1 MTNRTG
7 SIDFPSKVGV
17 FWNSEP
23 WPIRDA
29 QNMVREI
36 EALGYGSV
44 FMPEGGGKDALVES
58 AAFLGATERLVVGTG
73 IANIHVRLPMM
84 AESGAR
90 MLAALYPGRFVL
102 GLGVSHAP
110 FVEGS
115 LGGAYRKPL
124 AMMRAYLDGMDS
136 VPAELE
142 PGARPT
148 RLLAAL
154 GPKMIELSGERA
166 DGAHPYLVLPEQ
178 TRTTRAILGD
188 DRWIVTEQAIAIGGS
203 ADDQLQRAHN
213 HLDLYS
219 RLDNY
224 RNSWL
229 RQGFDESDLVIGGSD
244 RLARALVGTGTAEEA
259 ATSVTAHLDAGAD
272 HVVVQVAVDAPTD
285 DPLPNL
291 RALAAALQL

>member
-1 MTNRTG
+1 MTNKPGT
-7 SIDFPSKVGV
+7 IDFPSKIGV

-29 QNMVREI
+29 QNMAREI
-36 EALGYGSV
+36 EALGYGSL
-44 FMPEGGGKDALVES
+44 FMPEGNGKDVLIES
-58 AAFLGATERLVVGTG
+58 AAFLDATERLVVGTG
-73 IANIHVRLPMM
+73 IANIHVRLPSA
-84 AESGAR
+84 AETGAR
-90 MLAALYPGRFVL
+90 MLTALYPGRFVL

-124 AMMRAYLDGMDS
+124 AMMRTYLDGMNS

-142 PGARPT
+142 PGSRPT

-154 GPKMIELSGERA
+154 GPKMIELSGELT

-178 TRTTRAILGD
+178 TRTTRAVFGED
-188 DRWIVTEQAIAIGGS
+188 PWIVTEQAVAIGGS
-203 ADDQLQRAHN
+203 ADDQLRRAHK

-229 RQGFDESDLVIGGSD
+229 RQGFDETDLVIGGSE
-244 RLARALVGTGTAEEA
+244 RLARALVGMGTAEEA
-259 ATSVTAHLDAGAD
+259 AASVTAHLDAGAD
-272 HVVVQVAVDAPTD
+272 HVVVQVAVDARTD

-291 RALAAALQL
+291 RALATALGL

>member
-1 MTNRTG
+1 MTNKPG
-7 SIDFPSKVGV
+7 DVHFPSRVGV

-29 QNMVREI
+29 QNMAREI
-36 EALGYGSV
+36 EALGYGSL
-44 FMPEGGGKDALVES
+44 FMPEGNGKDVLVES
-58 AAFLGATERLVVGTG
+58 SALLGATERLVIGTG
-73 IANIHVRLPMM
+73 IANIHVRVPTA

-90 MLAALYPGRFVL
+90 MLTAMHPGRFVL

-124 AMMRAYLDGMDS
+124 AMMRTYLDGMDS
-136 VPAELE
+136 LPAEVE
-142 PGARPT
+142 SGSRPT

-154 GPKMIELSGERA
+154 GPKMIELSGARA

-178 TRTTRAILGD
+178 TRTTRAALGD

-203 ADDQLQRAHN
+203 ADDQLRRAHS

-229 RQGFDESDLVIGGSD
+229 RQGFDETDLVIGGSE
-244 RLARALVGTGTAEEA
+244 RLARALVGMGSAEDA
-259 ATSVTAHLDAGAD
+259 AASVTAQLDAGAD
-272 HVVVQVAVDAPTD
+272 HVVVQVAVDNPTD

-291 RALAAALQL
+291 RALAAALGL